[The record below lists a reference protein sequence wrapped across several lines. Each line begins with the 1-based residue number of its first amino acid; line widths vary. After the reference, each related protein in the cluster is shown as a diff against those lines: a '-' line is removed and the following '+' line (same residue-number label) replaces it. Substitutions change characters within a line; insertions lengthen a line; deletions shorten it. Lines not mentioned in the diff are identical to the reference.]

1 MSQRTR
7 KCATKNPT
15 TDMTTNK
22 EVSDIPI
29 VAPTLPLTEASFD
42 QSLPGDTLTLRDLY
56 ALMIATNTNVNKMSS
71 QLNEKINEV
80 SENIKEVKELKVT
93 VQEQS
98 ETIKE
103 LTEKVVDLG
112 SENTE
117 LTARIE
123 TLENRLKKIENDKR
137 RFNLIIHNV
146 PEGNGEN
153 TRAIIGDLLTDLGTE
168 TTLSDCSAIYRLGD
182 KNINR
187 HNSRPILVQLTHLTS
202 KGDIYSKVK
211 RIKDYQRWSRIS
223 IVDDLSPKALS
234 RRHVMQHIYIYM
246 Q

>member
-29 VAPTLPLTEASFD
+29 VAPALSLTEASLD
-42 QSLPGDTLTLRDLY
+42 QSLPDDTLTLRDLY
-56 ALMIATNTNVNKMSS
+56 ALMIATNTNVNKTSS

-80 SENIKEVKELKVT
+80 SENIKEVMFSWTVTLKVT
-93 VQEQS
+93 VQEES

-103 LTEKVVDLG
+103 LTEKVVDIG

-123 TLENRLKKIENDKR
+123 TLENRLEKIENDKR

-146 PEGNGEN
+146 PESNGEN

-187 HNSRPILVQLTHLTS
+187 RNSRPILVQLTHLF
-202 KGDIYSKVK
+202 
-211 RIKDYQRWSRIS
+211 
-223 IVDDLSPKALS
+223 SP
-234 RRHVMQHIYIYM
+234 
-246 Q
+246 